1 MSCGRGREVVVY
13 IKKYLTPMNLIAGTV
28 VAIIAAGTAVWEIQ
42 PFALA
47 TDLESNVKELKQ
59 LTVQNALGDAELSR
73 DYYTQQLDSYALR
86 ILELE
91 SRNDLPESVKREYLL
106 QLRREQSR
114 IADQVERAN
123 TRVRTLR
130 PVVPKQ

>member
-1 MSCGRGREVVVY
+1 VY

>member
-1 MSCGRGREVVVY
+1 MNLKR
-13 IKKYLTPMNLIAGTV
+13 YLTPVNLVAGTV
-28 VAIIAAGTAVWEIQ
+28 TTVAAAGAVIWSVQ

-47 TDLESNVKELKQ
+47 TDLESTARELKQ

-73 DYYTQQLDSYALR
+73 DYYTQQMDALALR

-91 SRNDLPESVKREYLL
+91 ARTDIPEGVKREYLQ
-106 QLRREQSR
+106 QLRREQAR
-114 IADQVERAN
+114 VTDRVEGAN
-123 TRVRTLR
+123 SRVRSLR